1 MLKKIALVMVI
12 LIVTILIYAA
22 TRPDS
27 FRVER
32 SAVIEA
38 PPEEIFTRLEDLHQ
52 WAAWSPWER
61 KDPAMKRTHSGAA
74 RGTGAVYAWDGN
86 DDVGQGSMEVIETVP
101 PSRLVIRLDFI
112 KPFEAHNIV
121 EFALRPEGE
130 ATNVTWSIHGPS
142 PYVSKLM
149 GLFFDM
155 DAMIGKDFEDGLA
168 RLKTLAEA

>member
-1 MLKKIALVMVI
+1 MLKKIALAIGV
-12 LIVTILIYAA
+12 LIVIILVYAA

-38 PPEEIFTRLEDLHQ
+38 PPEEIFTHLEDLHQ

-86 DDVGQGSMEVIETVP
+86 DDVGHGSMEIIETVP

-121 EFALRPEGE
+121 EFALRPEGGS
-130 ATNVTWSIHGPS
+130 TNVVWSIHGPS

-155 DAMIGKDFEDGLA
+155 DALIGKDFEDGLA

>member
-1 MLKKIALVMVI
+1 MLKKISLAFAVLLAV
-12 LIVTILIYAA
+12 ILIYAA

-32 SAVIEA
+32 GAVIEA
-38 PPEEIFTRLEDLHQ
+38 PPEEIFAHLEDLRQ

-86 DDVGQGSMEVIETVP
+86 DDVGQGSMEIIETDP

-121 EFALRPEGE
+121 EFALRPEGGS
-130 ATNVTWSIHGPS
+130 TNVVWSIHGPS

>member
-1 MLKKIALVMVI
+1 MLKKITLAIAVLVAAI
-12 LIVTILIYAA
+12 LVYAA

-32 SAVIEA
+32 SAVIQA
-38 PPEEIFTRLEDLHQ
+38 PPEEIFARLEDLHE
-52 WAAWSPWER
+52 WAAWSPWEK

-74 RGTGAVYAWDGN
+74 RGTGAVYGWDGN
-86 DDVGQGSMEVIETVP
+86 DDVGQGSMEIIETVP

-121 EFALRPEGE
+121 EFALQPAGG
-130 ATNVTWSIHGPS
+130 ATNVVWSIHGPS
-142 PYVSKLM
+142 PYLSKLM

-155 DAMIGKDFEDGLA
+155 DTMIGKDFEEGLA
-168 RLKTLAEA
+168 SLKSLAEA

>member
-1 MLKKIALVMVI
+1 MLKKIALAIGV
-12 LIVTILIYAA
+12 LIVIILVYAA

-38 PPEEIFTRLEDLHQ
+38 PPEEIFTHLEDLHQ

-61 KDPAMKRTHSGAA
+61 KDPAMKRMHSGAA

-86 DDVGQGSMEVIETVP
+86 DDVGQGSMEVIETIP

-121 EFALRPEGE
+121 EFALQPEGGS
-130 ATNVTWSIHGPS
+130 TSVVWSIHGPS

>member
-1 MLKKIALVMVI
+1 MPKKIALAIVVLI
-12 LIVTILIYAA
+12 LTILIFAA

-38 PPEEIFTRLEDLHQ
+38 PPEEIFTHLEDLHQ

-61 KDPAMKRTHSGAA
+61 KDPAMKRMHSGAA

-86 DDVGQGSMEVIETVP
+86 DDVGQGSMEIIETIP

-121 EFALRPEGE
+121 EFALHPEGE

-155 DAMIGKDFEDGLA
+155 DAMIGKDFEDGLT

>member
-1 MLKKIALVMVI
+1 MLKKIALAIGV
-12 LIVTILIYAA
+12 LIVIILVYAA

-32 SAVIEA
+32 SAVIGA
-38 PPEEIFTRLEDLHQ
+38 PPEEIFTHLEDLHQ

-86 DDVGQGSMEVIETVP
+86 DDVGQGSMEIIETVP

-121 EFALRPEGE
+121 EFALRPEGGS
-130 ATNVTWSIHGPS
+130 TNVVWSIHGPS

-155 DAMIGKDFEDGLA
+155 DALIGKDFEDGLA